1 MKNAIRGVLPV
12 VHMPYNQDLSIDWG
26 ALEVEVDW
34 LFETG
39 AHGLCLALVSDL
51 LRLSAEERLELPAR
65 LVKFAR
71 GRGPVII
78 SAGAESTLQA
88 RIFARAAQAGGA
100 AAVMAIPP
108 LSRALSEAQLQ
119 AYFEGLLEAIEIP
132 LIVQDA
138 SSYVGRAMSIEFQA
152 GLFQRHGE
160 RILFKPEATPLGPCI
175 SALRERTGGRASIF
189 EGSGGVLLIDS
200 YRRGVTGTI
209 PGVELLDGTAA
220 LWNALEQGDEQ
231 RAYRLYF
238 PICAIAVLQMQ
249 GGLDG
254 FIVSERYLMHKRGL
268 FKNQAHRGPLGFELD
283 QETRAELD
291 RLFALLQEALK
302 Q

>member
-138 SSYVGRAMSIEFQA
+138 SSYVGRAMSIEVQVPQILRKHTGGA
-152 GLFQRHGE
+152 KSLKASGRTVREVLEDLDRQHPGLRE
-160 RILFKPEATPLGPCI
+160 RILEDGGRLHRFVNIYVNDEDVRFIQALDTPLKDGDVVSILP
-175 SALRERTGGRASIF
+175 AVAGGRA
-189 EGSGGVLLIDS
+189 
-200 YRRGVTGTI
+200 
-209 PGVELLDGTAA
+209 
-220 LWNALEQGDEQ
+220 
-231 RAYRLYF
+231 
-238 PICAIAVLQMQ
+238 
-249 GGLDG
+249 
-254 FIVSERYLMHKRGL
+254 
-268 FKNQAHRGPLGFELD
+268 
-283 QETRAELD
+283 
-291 RLFALLQEALK
+291 
-302 Q
+302 